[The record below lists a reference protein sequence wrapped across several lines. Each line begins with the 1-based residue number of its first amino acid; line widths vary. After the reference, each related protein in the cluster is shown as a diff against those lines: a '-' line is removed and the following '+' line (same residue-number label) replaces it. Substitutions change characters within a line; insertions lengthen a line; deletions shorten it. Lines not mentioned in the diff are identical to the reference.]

1 MRSLDFIFKEAIPP
15 SPARAQEWAARRAA
29 MGMAPSAV
37 PATQTQPAAAPIVN
51 RDINQPDAVGRIA
64 QLAGTAPAQTPAG
77 VVSSDGKPVVSSD
90 GQQVQAG
97 HTVPAGSPGA
107 AQLPNA
113 GLPPVTQPVDPDNAD
128 ADDLALGQTMT
139 ANAANAADQKN
150 LANLD
155 MQVGQGTPRA
165 PTAQQPSTPP
175 AQAPALKP
183 GETVDTWREPSGT
196 SQTTFTPGATKPAAT
211 AGGYPGGISQADA
224 EKKYGKTGAE
234 IIRLGGMDAY
244 NKRPKDAAGNLAL
257 LKQLQAG
264 QPAAATGATAPAS
277 NTTAA
282 PAAAAPAA
290 AAPAAAANPAYGTPN
305 DPRQGRGYGQP
316 NTTGTSY
323 EIKQGRGYG
332 QPTAQA
338 APAQVANK
346 SVTSSDATVPYDVA
360 RPFSKTQGMQLPSAA
375 SAATAQQAAKPAAP
389 TATTITS
396 TTSANVPGNPESHPN
411 YPTYYQQELA
421 KNNRAASA
429 TGQQIAATQAA
440 NRVQADLAQA
450 KSGSQVSVNGAP
462 PVQVGGG
469 QAPASQTLKQ
479 GAQSKIE
486 RPFVMSNLNKNPNNF
501 IVEYNK
507 MTSVEKMQY
516 LRSIIMEAPPPNPNV
531 PASGSRQAQQW
542 LANQTAQGATSS
554 VTTPTGATSTTI
566 TGTQL
571 KLPPGVVRAVG
582 NLPTGQQAKVSL
594 FSAPRVQALTDEFA
608 RVVAYWYDTILKNNP
623 IAGGIRGVNQGA
635 TRGAEE
641 FGQKLGKG
649 AVKAGGIGLGI
660 AAVAYDYNQG
670 FKWLKSLWNTG
681 QKIMAEID
689 KVTDPAQTN
698 QTQTSQVLPGILGN
712 LQMIQ
717 KYYSDQTSWN
727 ALMADPDQ
735 RANLTYYLKCVLEG
749 MKNANITIQQH
760 IPNLNPDDPESV
772 KEFYKSKGID
782 ATIANNLKC
791 AFQGTGLDAVV
802 ANPPTQ

>member
-1 MRSLDFIFKEAIPP
+1 MKSLDFIFKEAIPP
-15 SPARAQEWAARRAA
+15 QQTAPTARRVNV
-29 MGMAPSAV
+29 MNPQSYSV
-37 PATQTQPAAAPIVN
+37 PTPQPTAAPIVN
-51 RDINQPDAVGRIA
+51 RDINKPDALGRIQ
-64 QLAGTAPAQTPAG
+64 QLAGTAPAETPAG
-77 VVSSDGKPVVSSD
+77 VVSSDGQPVRDGS

-97 HTVPAGSPGA
+97 HTVPVGNPGA

-113 GLPPVTQPVDPDNAD
+113 GLPPVKQPVDPNSVDSAD
-128 ADDLALGQTMT
+128 AAAGQ
-139 ANAANAADQKN
+139 AAQAAVDQQN
-150 LANLD
+150 LANMD
-155 MQVGQGTPRA
+155 MQVGQGAQRGPSAATAPNTATPA
-165 PTAQQPSTPP
+165 A
-175 AQAPALKP
+175 APAAAVKP

-196 SQTTFTPGATKPAAT
+196 SQTTFTPPAAGTKPQVPTATTAPAAPAAA

-244 NKRPKDAAGNLAL
+244 NNRPKDAAGNLAL
-257 LKQLQAG
+257 LKQLQ
-264 QPAAATGATAPAS
+264 TGK
-277 NTTAA
+277 
-282 PAAAAPAA
+282 AAAPAA
-290 AAPAAAANPAYGTPN
+290 GGSTAAAPSQPTNPLYGTRDDPRRGYSYGQQPAPTATAAAPKATAQPNPA
-305 DPRQGRGYGQP
+305 
-316 NTTGTSY
+316 S
-323 EIKQGRGYG
+323 
-332 QPTAQA
+332 A
-338 APAQVANK
+338 
-346 SVTSSDATVPYDVA
+346 DATVPYDVA
-360 RPFSKTQGMQLPSAA
+360 RATPAQPAGMQLP
-375 SAATAQQAAKPAAP
+375 AAP
-389 TATTITS
+389 ATRSATPTNTAIKS
-396 TTSANVPGNPESHPN
+396 TTQATLSGVNPYDHPN
-411 YPTYYQQELA
+411 YQTYYQQELA
-421 KNNRAASA
+421 KNNRSKTPTGEQMAEKAAVL
-429 TGQQIAATQAA
+429 
-440 NRVQADLAQA
+440 RVQKELAQA

-486 RPFVMSNLNKNPNNF
+486 RPFVMNNLNKNPNNF

-566 TGTQL
+566 TGTQP

-712 LQMIQ
+712 LQTIQ
-717 KYYSDQTSWN
+717 KHYSDKNHWDK
-727 ALMADPDQ
+727 LMADPDQ